1 MVGIDEILDDGSGLV
16 NSLLELVE
24 VEMVRL
30 GQVLE
35 LPLSL
40 SFDNEG
46 RAAAEA
52 SVVDSGDIG
61 VVVRK
66 FGGDFRGCD
75 ESRGEFGLFGYVGF
89 AVPVG
94 SVVMVVVRGGGHGEF
109 GFGGLGFEGGDEE
122 AVAEDEHEMRKRRER
137 RKECW
142 GWE

>member
-16 NSLLELVE
+16 NSLRELVE

-61 VVVRK
+61 VMVRK

-89 AVPVG
+89 SVPVG

-109 GFGGLGFEGGDEE
+109 GFGGLGFERGDDEAE
-122 AVAEDEHEMRKRRER
+122 AVAEDEHEMRKRRES
-137 RKECW
+137 EC
-142 GWE
+142 GGV